1 MAIGERIRFIRN
13 LRGMTQK
20 FLGLQVG
27 FSERTADIR
36 MAQYESGSRT
46 PKADLVELLA
56 DALDVSTEALN
67 VPNIDSYTGLMH
79 TLFALEDLYG
89 FKIDRLDDEICIRI
103 NRQNGSTFAK
113 MTGLLEPW
121 EEMAQKYRNGE
132 ISREEYDQWRYRYPR
147 SEAERVASLSALRS
161 AASVFI
167 SRAEKLS
174 SKIKIFGFLAIALAI
189 ARRCF

>member
-1 MAIGERIRFIRN
+1 MSSTKILNIFISTILTNTKRICYNIFVKNGGTLYAIRKMEDDIMAIGERIRFIRN

-46 PKADLVELLA
+46 PKADLVAQLA

-89 FKIDRLDDEICIRI
+89 FKIDRLEDEICIRI

-121 EEMAQKYRNGE
+121 EKMAQKYRNGE
-132 ISREEYDQWRYRYPR
+132 ISREE
-147 SEAERVASLSALRS
+147 
-161 AASVFI
+161 
-167 SRAEKLS
+167 
-174 SKIKIFGFLAIALAI
+174 
-189 ARRCF
+189 

>member
-36 MAQYESGSRT
+36 MAQYESGSRV
-46 PKADLVELLA
+46 PKAELVALLA
-56 DALDVSTEALN
+56 NALDVSTEALN
-67 VPNIDSYTGLMH
+67 VPDIYSYTGLVH

-89 FKIDRLDDEICIRI
+89 FKIDRLDGEICIRI
-103 NRQNGSTFAK
+103 NRQNGSNFAK

-147 SEAERVASLSALRS
+147 SEAERNEKAL
-161 AASVFI
+161 
-167 SRAEKLS
+167 
-174 SKIKIFGFLAIALAI
+174 KILKEES
-189 ARRCF
+189 

>member
-1 MAIGERIRFIRN
+1 MGIGERIRFIRN

-46 PKADLVELLA
+46 PKADLVEKLA

-89 FKIDRLDDEICIRI
+89 FKIDRLDGEICIRLNKQI
-103 NRQNGSTFAK
+103 GSTYAK
-113 MTGLLEPW
+113 MSGLIQPW

-132 ISREEYDQWRYRYPR
+132 ITREEYDQWRYRYPR
-147 SEAERVASLSALRS
+147 SEAERNEEAL
-161 AASVFI
+161 
-167 SRAEKLS
+167 EKL
-174 SKIKIFGFLAIALAI
+174 KKMED
-189 ARRCF
+189 